1 MDFHTSSLRLPPS
14 SPSALLTF
22 PLTSLWLL
30 VLTFSLFLLY
40 ILLSSPLN
48 RAQSK
53 YSLTK
58 DYYPQICGGAER
70 LL

>member
-53 YSLTK
+53 
-58 DYYPQICGGAER
+58 
-70 LL
+70 